1 MEKDEMIQQVREIL
15 KEQLRTKD
23 AENGQLSELDALL
36 SSLKEK
42 HFNAN
47 FSGTVEEIHAYT
59 KTALETSSKDKL
71 RTHVEHHHLNL
82 ARWLE
87 ELDLL
92 KAGGGAVTIDY
103 EQRKGREI

>member
-1 MEKDEMIQQVREIL
+1 MEKDEMIQQVRAIL
-15 KEQLRTKD
+15 KEQLKTKD
-23 AENGQLSELDALL
+23 AGNGQMRELDDLL
-36 SSLKEK
+36 SSLREK

-59 KTALETSSKDKL
+59 KTALETNSKDKL
-71 RTHVEHHHLNL
+71 QAHVEHHHLNL
-82 ARWLE
+82 SRWLE
-87 ELDLL
+87 ELNLL